1 MEADGKDAS
10 LPAALTPEDDSAS
23 RTGST
28 NDTAVASTPALSR
41 PAKTP
46 TAAIVFYTAL
56 GVFCSFFSLGAEGL
70 SHVQAAL

>member
-1 MEADGKDAS
+1 MEADGKNS
-10 LPAALTPEDDSAS
+10 SPPAAATPEDASAR
-23 RTGST
+23 RTDNETTVS
-28 NDTAVASTPALSR
+28 STPAPPR